1 MLFITPTIIF
11 LAKIFLVI
19 WLISLERLL
28 SLPILFI
35 FFTTEIFYSYRN
47 IYRYVFFAVSI
58 VLLTIF
64 YNYLLSISLV
74 LFLFSYFAKREK
86 KLFLYILTFT
96 LLAFF
101 ATDIAKNFTTT
112 LLVCLQLIMIYFWQ
126 KKYRS

>member
-74 LFLFSYFAKREK
+74 LFLLAYFAKREK
-86 KLFLYILTFT
+86 KLFLYISTFT